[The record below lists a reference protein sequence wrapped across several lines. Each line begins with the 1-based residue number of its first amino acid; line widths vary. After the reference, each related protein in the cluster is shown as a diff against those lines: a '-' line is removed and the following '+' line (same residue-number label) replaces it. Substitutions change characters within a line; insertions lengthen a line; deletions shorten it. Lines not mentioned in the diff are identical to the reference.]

1 MGRTY
6 AGILGPIAFG
16 VVVARCLFQRGNV
29 DAALLAAPLAL
40 FAFAFIGYIIG
51 SIAERTIV
59 EAIETKFHGQL
70 RAEEG
75 TRAATISGKHPV
87 SRSNSHGMMPAN

>member
-16 VVVARCLFQRGNV
+16 VIVARCLAQGGNV
-29 DAALLAAPLAL
+29 ASALCAAPLAL

-59 EAIETKFHGQL
+59 EAIEAKFHAQL
-70 RAEEG
+70 QAEEG
-75 TRAATISGKHPV
+75 ARSATISGNHPV
-87 SRSNSHGMMPAN
+87 SRSDTQGMMPAA

>member
-6 AGILGPIAFG
+6 AGILGPISVG
-16 VVVARCLFQRGNV
+16 VVVARCLVQGGSV
-29 DAALLAAPLAL
+29 ESALYAAPLAL

-59 EAIETKFHGQL
+59 EAIEAKFHAQL
-70 RAEEG
+70 RAEEEAR
-75 TRAATISGKHPV
+75 TAST
-87 SRSNSHGMMPAN
+87 